1 MGVLTQR
8 ITLSNQDA
16 RMVSA
21 TQLHTVGTVAEDA
34 VGRVFRYTQNG
45 AVALAGGLATV
56 TPAKVANHTNIAV
69 AAAAAVGARQVSVT
83 LGATATTQD
92 QYKDGFLVVN
102 DAAGIGL
109 AYRITGCPVIGSA
122 GTGFITLAE
131 GVVVAL
137 TTSSK
142 VTLTYSPWSAV
153 IVHPGS
159 ASTFFCSGDTD
170 TPVAASNYYWS
181 QTAGITSTL
190 SDGIIAKGT
199 GGILTTGAVAGA
211 LATEAAGTLT
221 QRVCTAVEATVDT
234 KYYPVFLT
242 LE

>member
-8 ITLSNQDA
+8 VTLSNQDA
-16 RMVSA
+16 RVVSA
-21 TQLHTVGTVAEDA
+21 TQLHVVGTVAEDA
-34 VGRVFRYTQNG
+34 VGRVFRYAQNG

-69 AAAAAVGARQVSVT
+69 AAAAAVGSRTVSVT

-102 DAAGIGL
+102 DAAGVGL
-109 AYRITGCPVIGSA
+109 AYRIVGCPVIVSA
-122 GTGFITLAE
+122 GTGTITLAE
-131 GVVVAL
+131 GISTAL

-142 VTLTYSPWSAV
+142 VTLTYSPWSAQ
-153 IVHPGS
+153 IVHPGG
-159 ASTFFCSGDTD
+159 ASTFVCGGDTD
-170 TPVAASNYYWS
+170 TAVAAGSYYWS

-199 GGILTTGAVAGA
+199 GAILTANAVPGA
-211 LATEAAGTLT
+211 LATEAAASVT
-221 QRVCTAVEATVDT
+221 QRVGFAVEATVDT